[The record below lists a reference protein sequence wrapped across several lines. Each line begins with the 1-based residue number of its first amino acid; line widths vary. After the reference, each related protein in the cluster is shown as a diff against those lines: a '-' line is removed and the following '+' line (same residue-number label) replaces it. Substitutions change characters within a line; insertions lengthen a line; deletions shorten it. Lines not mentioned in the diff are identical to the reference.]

1 MRPADVIERNLRLG
15 LEGDILGHLG
25 LAATGI
31 VFGPGLRQIQPI
43 RHRQARIMTGK
54 RQRHRDLA
62 IRLLAEL
69 TAVLVRNSNRMLP
82 LLGKARVVDDP
93 RLDRPITL
101 NLRQHHLTHLAKHR
115 IVGPVS

>member
-101 NLRQHHLTHLAKHR
+101 NLR
-115 IVGPVS
+115 